1 MTEKQVKWLRIF
13 FYGLWCLA
21 AVIAAAVL
29 LNIAIGTDTAE
40 SCTIK
45 VWEYVDIFNYPT
57 GLPCT
62 AEFYMAL
69 YVFYIILYIFF
80 DYIRCKILNKN
91 VSILWRLTEIGICF
105 LAYWLYIA
113 YDWSNSIV
121 LLASFISSLRLFLP
135 LFTMAILIGFIRGHY
150 KQQKLN

>member
-13 FYGLWCLA
+13 FYSLWCLA

-29 LNIAIGTDTAE
+29 LNIAIGTDAAE
-40 SCTIK
+40 SCSIK
-45 VWEYVDIFNYPT
+45 VWKYGDIFNYQT

-91 VSILWRLTEIGICF
+91 ISILWRLTEIGVCF
-105 LAYWLYIA
+105 IAYWLCIA
-113 YDWSNSIV
+113 YKWSDFTV
-121 LLASFISSLRLFLP
+121 LLASFISSLQLFCP
-135 LFTMAILIGFIRGHY
+135 LFAMAILVSFVKKALLGG
-150 KQQKLN
+150 